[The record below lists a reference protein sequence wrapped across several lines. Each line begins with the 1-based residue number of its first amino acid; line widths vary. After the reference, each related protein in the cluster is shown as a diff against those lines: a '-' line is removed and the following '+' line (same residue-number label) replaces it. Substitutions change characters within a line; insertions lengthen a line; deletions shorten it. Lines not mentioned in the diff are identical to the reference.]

1 MKTISYVIFFLFII
15 TSTILSQG
23 MPEVIWSIQGNS
35 SSINAVSVSA
45 DGNKIL
51 SSDYNTVKA
60 WDRLTHSLL
69 NTYEDQSNT
78 LISSTISSD
87 GNLFTAGYVVGVYPN
102 PNLGESSV
110 LDINTNNVLY
120 TVPGCF
126 TTFTE
131 DNSII
136 AAAGG
141 GVYRDV
147 NAHLTANGS
156 QLFSIYTGNYNN
168 DIAVSPSG
176 NLIAVATSA
185 NVIKIYNSQ
194 SGTLVQT
201 LTGHTNDVRTV
212 AFSPDGS
219 LIASGAG
226 GWDTSGES
234 SIKIWDA
241 ASGNLIVTLEGH
253 GYWVDCLAFSF
264 DGSYLIS
271 SGRDGLYPNINP
283 KIILWNTSDWSLN
296 RFYDEGLANSVRSL
310 FAVPYTN
317 QFVFGNTLGEL
328 TLAQLPA
335 VIPVELTSFTADA
348 NGNDVILSWQTAT
361 ETNNSGF
368 DILREVYPANGRAQ
382 NNNWNKIGF
391 IEGHGTTTQENNY
404 SYADKNLGPG
414 RYSYR
419 LVQIDFDG
427 TRTESEEVN
436 VEIENQ
442 LTEYSLMQNY
452 PNPFNPSTIIQFSIP
467 ESGNIKLEVYNSLGS
482 EVASLLNDYQ
492 EAGNYKITF
501 DASDLS
507 SGIYYYRLTSNG
519 FNEIKKMILLK

>member
-1 MKTISYVIFFLFII
+1 MKIVPFII
-15 TSTILSQG
+15 CFSLILTSIIFSQG
-23 MPEVIWSIQGNS
+23 MPEVIWIIQGNS

-51 SSDYNTVKA
+51 SSDSYTVNA

-69 NTYEDQSNT
+69 NAYEDQSNT

-87 GNLFTAGYVVGVYPN
+87 GNLFTVGYIVGVYPN

-126 TTFTE
+126 TFFSK
-131 DNSII
+131 DNEIV
-136 AAAGG
+136 AATGG

-147 NAHLTANGS
+147 NAHLTASGT
-156 QLFSIYTGNYNN
+156 QLFEVYTGNYNN
-168 DIAVSPSG
+168 DVTVSPSG
-176 NLIAVATSA
+176 NLIAVATSG
-185 NVIKIYNSQ
+185 NEIKIYNSQ
-194 SGTLVQT
+194 NGTLVQT

-212 AFSPDGS
+212 AFSPDGT
-219 LIASGAG
+219 LIATGAG

-234 SIKIWDA
+234 SIKIWDT
-241 ASGNLIVTLEGH
+241 ASGNLITTLEGH
-253 GYWVDCLAFSF
+253 DYWVDCLAFSF

-296 RFYDEGLANSVRSL
+296 RFYDEGLANGVRSL
-310 FAVPYTN
+310 FAIPGTN

-335 VIPVELTSFTADA
+335 VIPVEFTSFTAIADE
-348 NGNDVILSWQTAT
+348 NNVTLLWKTAT

-368 DILREVYPANGRAQ
+368 EVQRQ
-382 NNNWNKIGF
+382 QDVEWERIGF
-391 IEGHGTTTQENNY
+391 VEGNGTTTEEKNY
-404 SYADKNLGPG
+404 SFVDKNLEPG
-414 RYSYR
+414 SYLYK

-427 TRTESEEVN
+427 TRTESEAVN
-436 VEIENQ
+436 VEIGNQ
-442 LTEYSLMQNY
+442 PTEYVLMQNY
-452 PNPFNPSTIIQFSIP
+452 PNPFNPSTVINYSLPAESYVSI
-467 ESGNIKLEVYNSLGS
+467 KVYDITGKEISALVNELQTAGEHRITYNGS
-482 EVASLLNDYQ
+482 
-492 EAGNYKITF
+492 NY
-501 DASDLS
+501 A
-507 SGIYYYRLTSNG
+507 SGIYLLRMTAGKFSST
-519 FNEIKKMILLK
+519 IKMSLLK